1 MFLVYNSD
9 ILTEDEFQVP
19 VGDRAF
25 QYGDGLFETIRYENN
40 RLWFWSDHMA
50 RLTAG
55 MLALGLSVPAEFN
68 ESAIEHSILQL
79 ISANGLSDKPARIK
93 LQVWRKTGGLY
104 TPSRQDFNWL
114 ITARE
119 GKPFQITSQTK
130 IDIYEAYRLSASPVS
145 AFKTLNALPYVLA
158 GQYKQKHGF
167 SDVALLSTEGYLAEC
182 VASNL
187 FWFQHGILHT
197 PSLQTGCIGGIARL
211 QLIRHVSDVHE
222 GLFLPS
228 VLDEAE
234 AVFAANVM
242 GIQLFSGGWPDKR
255 LDQIREI
262 FIHRS
267 V

>member
-9 ILTEDEFQVP
+9 ILTEDEFQLP

-40 RLWFWSDHMA
+40 HLWFWSDHMT

-55 MLALGLSVPAEFN
+55 MLALGLSVPAGFN
-68 ESAIEHSILQL
+68 EPTIQHSILRL
-79 ISANGLSDKPARIK
+79 ISANGLTPNPARIK
-93 LQVWRKTGGLY
+93 LQVWRKPGGLY
-104 TPSRQDFNWL
+104 TPSSQDFNWL

-119 GKPFQITSQTK
+119 GQPFRISKQTK
-130 IDIYEAYRLSASPVS
+130 IGIFDTYRLNESPVS

-158 GQYKQKHGF
+158 GQHKQKHGF
-167 SDVALLSTEGYLAEC
+167 SDVALLNVGGYLAEC

-187 FWFQHGILHT
+187 FWFQNGLLYT
-197 PSLQTGCIGGIARL
+197 PSLHTGCIDGIARR
-211 QLIRHVSDVHE
+211 QLMRRFPDIQE
-222 GLFLPS
+222 GLFLPTI
-228 VLDEAE
+228 LDEAE

-262 FIHRS
+262 FIHKS